1 MWAYTNKIV
10 SALLFICLISLGL
23 PYAKMRGFLNFLI
36 MSFLK
41 IELFSK
47 QHNSLMEVAG

>member
-1 MWAYTNKIV
+1 MH
-10 SALLFICLISLGL
+10 
-23 PYAKMRGFLNFLI
+23 GFLNFLI

-47 QHNSLMEVAG
+47 QYSPLMKVAG